1 MMTQFN
7 VKKLLI
13 ALTLIFITG
22 CASTVTVKETAG
34 SQVLLTIT
42 FEGTPNFINYN
53 YYIVYSDT
61 DFSINTNLTQ
71 NYFFIPGEPYG
82 EISLSNLNSSLNN
95 AYDSYFDT
103 WTGAIKLNNSN
114 AELTLGSFS
123 NSTSTDEEHFSYTSE
138 DLSIPDYSVSNS
150 TISLTLSVSELSLD
164 STNFLFTLIVTNG
177 TSESDIKT
185 INVQDMIDPIQ
196 EVVLIANQSTL
207 TYEQSSSFS
216 GSGGAKI
223 KSWSITVY

>member
-1 MMTQFN
+1 M
-7 VKKLLI
+7 
-13 ALTLIFITG
+13 
-22 CASTVTVKETAG
+22 
-34 SQVLLTIT
+34 
-42 FEGTPNFINYN
+42 
-53 YYIVYSDT
+53 
-61 DFSINTNLTQ
+61 
-71 NYFFIPGEPYG
+71 
-82 EISLSNLNSSLNN
+82 
-95 AYDSYFDT
+95 
-103 WTGAIKLNNSN
+103 
-114 AELTLGSFS
+114 
-123 NSTSTDEEHFSYTSE
+123 
-138 DLSIPDYSVSNS
+138 
-150 TISLTLSVSELSLD
+150 SELSLD